1 MGFLS
6 EAETA
11 VQGLAYIMNTS
22 RNKMFVEDA
31 RWRLENLLIAL
42 EDYESVRANALRAQI
57 EKLLDVQESCYEDT
71 IIDGLNNTFCGFVA
85 LATTG
90 VALTGL
96 WAIASPI
103 FNVIRY

>member
-6 EAETA
+6 ETETA

-22 RNKMFVEDA
+22 RNEMFVEDA
-31 RWRLENLLIAL
+31 QWRLENLLIAL
-42 EDYESVRANALRAQI
+42 ENYEGARAYALRAQI
-57 EKLLDVQESCYEDT
+57 EKLLGIQESQYEDT